1 MENSIEY
8 DKWNAHIHGYNEH
21 TGFPEV
27 MHSHATDFNPLNS
40 IEFILHGKMPKEYTK
55 EHKNES

>member
-8 DKWNAHIHGYNEH
+8 DKWDAYINGYNEH

-27 MHSHATDFNPLNS
+27 THSRTTDFNPLNS
-40 IEFILHGKMPKEYTK
+40 IEFILYGKMPKEYTK